1 MRSGK
6 ILVIVSAANSI
17 PLLTGGTHQTGI
29 FLGELTEPAEAM
41 IKAGYEL
48 TFASPNGAV
57 PTIDP
62 DSYRLIYWRGSKAK
76 LEHGKKVYTILE
88 NHGLKNPL
96 NLEILAAD
104 SVKLSEFDGLFIPG
118 GHGPL
123 VDLYYENMFTSKNLS
138 LSMGVILK
146 HFHEKKKPTGL
157 ICHSPTVLAA
167 APRVNGRWIYEG
179 YKMTA
184 ISRFTEWI
192 NENLPG
198 MRVMKGKVGVY
209 PSDVLREAG
218 ARFVYQK
225 IPMIPYVTEDRE
237 LMTGQDPF
245 SAALMAKRFVKKLND
260 YMK

>member
-6 ILVIVSAANSI
+6 ILVILSAANSI
-17 PLLTGGTHQTGI
+17 PLKEGGSHKTGI

-41 IKAGYEL
+41 MKAGYEL
-48 TFASPNGAV
+48 TFASPQGVA
-57 PTIDP
+57 PSIDP
-62 DSYRLIYWRGSKAK
+62 DSYRLLYWRGSKKK
-76 LEHGKKVYTILE
+76 LNYNKKVYSTLE
-88 NHGLKNPL
+88 SKGLNSPMSLEKLAVDCGQL
-96 NLEILAAD
+96 N
-104 SVKLSEFDGLFIPG
+104 EFDGLFIPG

-123 VDLYYENMFTSKNLS
+123 VDLYYEDMFSSKNLS

-167 APRVNGRWIYEG
+167 APKVNGRWIYEG

-192 NENLPG
+192 NEDLPG
-198 MRVMKGKVGVY
+198 MRVLKGHVGVY
-209 PSDVLREAG
+209 PSDVLKEAG
-218 ARFVYQK
+218 AHFVYQK
-225 IPMIPYVTEDRE
+225 IPMIPYVAEDRE